1 MDDMTREHY
10 LALLSWFGPQTQG
23 LGALLREYGTP
34 QALLT
39 ANWQDI
45 HAAEQLAAAPPATQR
60 ALGLARKHWPRRNS
74 KAPSVN
80 AVKAPSD
87 IFIPFGDLHYPPS
100 LRAAP
105 DPPPWLFCRGDPA
118 CLLRPTVA
126 VVGSR
131 RASHAGLR
139 GAELIAERLAAAG
152 YTVCSGLAL
161 GIDGAAHRGALK
173 AGCTSAVLAS
183 GIDRASPVRHRP
195 LAEQIT
201 QTGCLVSELP
211 AGTPPAKHQ
220 FPRRNRIISGLAQ
233 ATIIVEAAL
242 PSGSLHTAAAALE
255 QGRDVY
261 ALPWS
266 IFHAQGAGC
275 LRLLRD
281 GATPITALADLAS
294 WFPGVAGQRNAPEQM
309 PSGSAG
315 EILQL
320 LGDDGLSLQALV
332 QSTGM
337 LIPQL
342 LALLSELEVQ
352 GWLTLSDGRY
362 CRDNR
367 KPCQSRTS
375 C

>member
-1 MDDMTREHY
+1 MTREHY
-10 LALLSWFGPQTQG
+10 FTLLSWFGAQTQG

-39 ANWQDI
+39 ADWQDA
-45 HAAEQLAAAPPATQR
+45 HTAEQLAAAPIATQR
-60 ALGLARKHWPRRNS
+60 VLGLARKHWPHRKPKTPLFNS
-74 KAPSVN
+74 LKT
-80 AVKAPSD
+80 PSD
-87 IFIPFGDLHYPPS
+87 IFIPFGDLQYPPA
-100 LRAAP
+100 LREVP

-126 VVGSR
+126 IVGSR

-139 GAELIAERLAAAG
+139 AAQLIAERLAAAG

-161 GIDGAAHRGALK
+161 GIDGAAHRGALQT
-173 AGCTSAVLAS
+173 GVTVAVLAS
-183 GIDRASPVRHRP
+183 GIDRPSPLRHRH

-201 QTGCLVSELP
+201 QTGCLLSELP
-211 AGTPPAKHQ
+211 AGTPPSKHQ

-233 ATIIVEAAL
+233 STIIVEAAL

-266 IFHAQGAGC
+266 IFHVQGAGC
-275 LRLLRD
+275 LRLLCD
-281 GATPITALADLAS
+281 GATPITALEELGS
-294 WFPGVAGQRNAPEQM
+294 LFPGVAHYRDTVLQM
-309 PSGSAG
+309 PSGRAG
-315 EILQL
+315 QILQL
-320 LGDDGLSLQALV
+320 LGDDGLSLQALG

-337 LIPQL
+337 LIPDL

-352 GWLTLSDGRY
+352 GWLSNSDGRY
-362 CRDNR
+362 CRDHR
-367 KPCQSRTS
+367 KPCHPRTS